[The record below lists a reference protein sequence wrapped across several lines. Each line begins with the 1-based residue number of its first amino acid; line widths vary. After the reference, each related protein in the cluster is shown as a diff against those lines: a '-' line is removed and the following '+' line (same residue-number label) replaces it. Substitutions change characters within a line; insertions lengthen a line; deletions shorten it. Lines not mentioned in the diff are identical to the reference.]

1 MEALPEDVALV
12 LLRGVGAYLR
22 ATPAPE
28 LPANVRRYKGFRDAA
43 LARQRETILALLD
56 DETQRGLILQ
66 WLEEEKAPLDR
77 SVREV
82 LRIACERAESWEEE
96 LRGRS
101 KTKETTGP
109 SEDSEKLS
117 SAVQRER
124 DKAKRAKEELR
135 ELREASEAGLR
146 AEKARAE
153 QAAQEI
159 ARLRSELEEARRE
172 TRRAQEEAD
181 KQRER
186 ADREVRRARSDAEKA
201 QAKAD
206 EQVEQVRALR
216 KEVESL
222 RAELAKATTAAASS
236 SKPKRRAPAAPRPPS
251 GPRAALPVPKGRY
264 EDDPDTLEEWL
275 SVDNV
280 ILVVDGYNVTKAEGG
295 FGELELAK
303 QRDLLIQGVDR
314 LARRKGFTGT
324 IVFDG
329 NEVAPGTG
337 RVARGPVKTVYSRP
351 DEIADDH
358 IVALI
363 ESLPAFP
370 VVLATNDRELQGR
383 ARSLGTTIATSNQLL
398 KLIH

>member
-77 SVREV
+77 PVKEV
-82 LRIACERAESWEEE
+82 LRIACERPDGWEDQ
-96 LRGRS
+96 LRARS

-159 ARLRSELEEARRE
+159 GRLRSELEEARRE
-172 TRRAQEEAD
+172 TLRAQEEAD

-222 RAELAKATTAAASS
+222 QAELAKAAAASA
-236 SKPKRRAPAAPRPPS
+236 KPKGRKSAAPRPPE
-251 GPRAALPVPKGRY
+251 GPRVPLPVPKGRF
-264 EDDPDTLEEWL
+264 DDDAETLEEWL
-275 SVDNV
+275 STENV

-351 DEIADDH
+351 EEIADDH

-363 ESLPAFP
+363 ENLPAFP

-383 ARSLGTTIATSNQLL
+383 ARSLGATIATSNQLL
-398 KLIH
+398 KLVH